1 VESVARHPAAVPSAS
16 VFLADRTVA
25 HRRQLR
31 EAGISG
37 ERVRTAVRTGRW
49 QEPVRG
55 VVVAHGGGLTRRER
69 WQVALEFA
77 GPDSCLSHHSALRLW
92 GARIDELVP
101 RPRTGGVTGVFTA
114 PPETGVVEVSRPHG
128 QHMASHGFV
137 VVHQSR
143 RPLEPVVVAGLPVT
157 SAARAVVDV
166 SLAAQRRADVEHA
179 VSDALQRDLVSV
191 EDLCTEA
198 RALGRR
204 LGPWLRS
211 TLEDA
216 RRGMRSVG
224 ESDLR
229 RVVVAAGLPEPEW
242 NAPVDTPAG
251 RFFVDALWREHGV
264 GAEADGRAW
273 HLSAEDWSADLRR
286 QNALHG
292 TGLVLVRFPVPRLR
306 ADRVSCGREIAA
318 LVH

>member
-1 VESVARHPAAVPSAS
+1 MVPSAS
-16 VFLADRTVA
+16 VFPTDRCVA
-25 HRRQLR
+25 HRRDLR
-31 EAGISG
+31 AAGISDQ
-37 ERVRTAVRTGRW
+37 RVRTAVRTGRW

-69 WQVALEFA
+69 WQVGLEFA
-77 GPDSCLSHHSALRLW
+77 GPDACLSHHSALVLW
-92 GARIDELVP
+92 GARVDELAP
-101 RPRTGGVTGVFTA
+101 RRRTAGVTGVFAA

-128 QHMASHGFV
+128 QHIASHGFV

-157 SAARAVVDV
+157 TAARAVVDV
-166 SLAAQRRADVEHA
+166 SLAARRRSDVEHV
-179 VSDALQRDLVSV
+179 VSDALQRELVSV
-191 EDLCTEA
+191 DDLFSEA

-211 TLEDA
+211 ALEDA

-251 RFFVDALWREHGV
+251 SFLVDALWREHGV

-273 HLSAEDWSADLRR
+273 HLSAEDWAADLGR

-292 TGLVLVRFPVPRLR
+292 TGLVLMRFPVHRLR